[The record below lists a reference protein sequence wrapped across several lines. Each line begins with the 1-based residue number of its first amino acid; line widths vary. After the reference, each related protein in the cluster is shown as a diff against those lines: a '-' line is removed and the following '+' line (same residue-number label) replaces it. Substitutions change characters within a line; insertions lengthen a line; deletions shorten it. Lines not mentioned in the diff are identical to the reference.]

1 MPKTVQRDYW
11 SRFLHARNLVGP
23 IMEETRAVEAG
34 SPEPVV
40 ENDIQLFIDR
50 VTQRVVPI
58 HEDYNPNVKRKLQ
71 AVRQRYRKEL
81 TNVFNGKTSLKKW
94 FNQTRRDIG
103 LHQIDLTR
111 ILYESLKGLKSSEA
125 KALRNHYAQTL
136 QTIASTYRPP
146 I

>member
-1 MPKTVQRDYW
+1 
-11 SRFLHARNLVGP
+11 
-23 IMEETRAVEAG
+23 MEETRAVEAG

-58 HEDYNPNVKRKLQ
+58 HEDYNPDVKRKLQ

-81 TNVFNGKTSLKKW
+81 VDVFNGKNSLKKW
-94 FNQTRRDIG
+94 FNRTRRDMG

-125 KALRNHYAQTL
+125 RDLRNHYAQTL
-136 QTIASTYRPP
+136 QTMVSTYRPS